1 VSEWTEVYD
10 AHGNRV
16 GVAKTTDI
24 YPLPAAAQAA
34 GEPSIGVVK
43 AIPEQRFLL
52 GVAYQA
58 GPDPRIQRGADGG
71 RDFFTAAE
79 LEKAA
84 WSFMREGPR
93 VGRFHLDGTEGAAV
107 PVESFIWRFPPWD
120 AGAGVVVKDGD
131 WLIGSVLDQPSWD
144 LYKRGVI
151 GGYSPQG
158 SAMRRAA

>member
-1 VSEWTEVYD
+1 VSGWTEVFD
-10 AHGNRV
+10 AAGNRI
-16 GVAKTTDI
+16 GVAKTADI
-24 YPLPAAAQAA
+24 YPLPVPAQAA

-58 GPDPRIQRGADGG
+58 GPDQRIQRGADGG

-93 VGRFHLDGTEGAAV
+93 VGRFHLDGTEGAAE

-120 AGAGVVVKDGD
+120 AGGGVVVKDGD
-131 WLIGSVLDQPSWD
+131 WLIGSVLDPPSWD
-144 LYKRGVI
+144 LYKRGLI

-158 SAMRRAA
+158 RAMRRAA